1 MSPGTPNRVL
11 VIAAHPDDELLG
23 PGGTLARHTAAGDD
37 VHAVILAD
45 GATSRYDDA
54 MVGVLADCAEQAGK
68 VLGLSSVQVHSFSDQ
83 RLDTVPVVELTRT
96 VEEHADE
103 LRPTIVYT
111 HFPGDVNVDHGRV
124 AQAAWIACRPYV
136 VPGLRRFAVYE
147 TASST
152 EWAWPLAAST
162 FAPNLFVDITPTL
175 DAKLEAMSCYSSE
188 LREYP
193 HPRSLAALRERA
205 AYWGS
210 RIGVAAAEAFQI
222 LREVQR

>member
-1 MSPGTPNRVL
+1 MSRVL

-23 PGGTLARHTAAGDD
+23 PGGTLARHAAAGDD

-54 MVGVLADCAEQAGK
+54 MVGVLAECAERAGK
-68 VLGLSSVQVHSFSDQ
+68 VLGLSSVRVHSFPDQ
-83 RLDTVPVVELTRT
+83 RLDAVPVVEMTR
-96 VEEHADE
+96 VIEEHADE
-103 LRPTIVYT
+103 VRPTIVYT

-124 AQAAWIACRPYV
+124 AQAAWVACRPYV

-147 TASST
+147 TPSST
-152 EWAWPLAAST
+152 EWAWPLPGSA
-162 FAPNLFVDITPTL
+162 FAPSLFVDVTATL
-175 DAKLEAMSCYSSE
+175 ATKLEAMSCYTSE
-188 LREYP
+188 LRDYP
-193 HPRSLAALRERA
+193 HPRSLEALRERA

-210 RIGVAAAEAFQI
+210 RIGAAAAEPFQI